1 MGVCERGITTMEP
14 IVEFI
19 EEEEFEFV
27 FLAKSAKKKKS
38 PKKKKAKKAK
48 KSPKKKKAG
57 KKKKAKKAKKAKKK
71 KKKKKKPAKA
81 SRVKGTKNYKK
92 GARKSAK
99 SKAAGKRAAAKM
111 KAAGKGLFAPKS
123 LSPALAGIVGKNKAS
138 RVDVTKAIWRYI
150 KSKKL
155 NNGRNIK
162 ADAKL
167 AGVTK
172 AGTFSMF
179 KLAGLLSK
187 HIK

>member
-1 MGVCERGITTMEP
+1 MGMEP

-19 EEEEFEFV
+19 EEEEIEFEI
-27 FLAKSAKKKKS
+27 LAKSAKKKKS

-71 KKKKKKPAKA
+71 KKKKKKKPAKA
-81 SRVKGTKNYKK
+81 SRVKGSKNYKK

-99 SKAAGKRAAAKM
+99 SKAAGKRAAAKQ
-111 KAAGKGLFAPKS
+111 KAAGKGLFAPKT

-138 RVDVTKAIWRYI
+138 RPEVMKGVWRYI

-179 KLAGLLSK
+179 KLGGLLNK

>member
-1 MGVCERGITTMEP
+1 MG
-14 IVEFI
+14 
-19 EEEEFEFV
+19 
-27 FLAKSAKKKKS
+27 LAKSAKKKKKS

-48 KSPKKKKAG
+48 KTQ
-57 KKKKAKKAKKAKKK
+57 

-92 GARKSAK
+92 GAHKSAK
-99 SKAAGKRAAAKM
+99 Q
-111 KAAGKGLFAPKS
+111 KAAGKGLFAAKS

-138 RVDVTKAIWRYI
+138 RIDVTKAIWRYI

-179 KLAGLLSK
+179 KLPGLLSK

>member
-1 MGVCERGITTMEP
+1 MGRRRRRRR
-14 IVEFI
+14 
-19 EEEEFEFV
+19 
-27 FLAKSAKKKKS
+27 KRRRRS
-38 PKKKKAKKAK
+38 P
-48 KSPKKKKAG
+48 
-57 KKKKAKKAKKAKKK
+57 
-71 KKKKKKPAKA
+71 

-179 KLAGLLSK
+179 KLAGLLGK

>member
-1 MGVCERGITTMEP
+1 MG

-19 EEEEFEFV
+19 EEEEIEFDI
-27 FLAKSAKKKKS
+27 LAKSAKKKKS
-38 PKKKKAKKAK
+38 PKKKKAKKAKKAK

-81 SRVKGTKNYKK
+81 SRVKGSKNYKK
-92 GARKSAK
+92 GAHKSAK
-99 SKAAGKRAAAKM
+99 SKAAGKRAAAKQ
-111 KAAGKGLFAPKS
+111 KAAGKGLFAAKS
-123 LSPALAGIVGKNKAS
+123 LSPVLAGIVGKNNESRPEVMKA
-138 RVDVTKAIWRYI
+138 VWRYI

-179 KLAGLLSK
+179 KLAGLLNK